1 MAGRWLLTTQG
12 RLGSRRLRELSFVHI
27 AWATGWRVLTSCVFV
42 PCRLHIIDR
51 RVARGTHYVECQLLG
66 EEDDRNVP
74 PFKIIGIF
82 AT

>member
-1 MAGRWLLTTQG
+1 MSSISGVLL
-12 RLGSRRLRELSFVHI
+12 LSLFVSC
-27 AWATGWRVLTSCVFV
+27 LTRAH
-42 PCRLHIIDR
+42 RLHFIDR
-51 RVARGTHYVECQLLG
+51 HVARGSHYVECQLLG

>member
-1 MAGRWLLTTQG
+1 MLPRCLRDGLL
-12 RLGSRRLRELSFVHI
+12 
-27 AWATGWRVLTSCVFV
+27 
-42 PCRLHIIDR
+42 CRLQVIDHH
-51 RVARGTHYVECQLLG
+51 VARGTHYVECQLLG

>member
-1 MAGRWLLTTQG
+1 MLTM
-12 RLGSRRLRELSFVHI
+12 V
-27 AWATGWRVLTSCVFV
+27 
-42 PCRLHIIDR
+42 CRLKMIDH

-82 AT
+82 ST